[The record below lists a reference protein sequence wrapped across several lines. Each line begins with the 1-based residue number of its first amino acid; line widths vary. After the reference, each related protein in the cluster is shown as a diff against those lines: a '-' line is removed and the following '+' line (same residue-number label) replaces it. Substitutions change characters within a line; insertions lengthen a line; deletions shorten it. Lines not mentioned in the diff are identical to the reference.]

1 MTERNQS
8 RGVEDPPGTLRVLLA
23 KNEISTR
30 KALETSLGFAGFDV
44 ATADDGT
51 EALRLALDVGF
62 DIIVV
67 DLTLPVKNGS
77 MVCEELRASQSR
89 VHTPVVMLSASDQ
102 LEDRLQAFGAGAD
115 DCVTEPF
122 EVMELIARIRAIVRR
137 TLAPPRALARQIY
150 KFGHLRVDTAN
161 ATVWREG
168 KRLRLSMM
176 EYELLQFL
184 VRHPG
189 EVLSRQRI
197 LEEVWDSGPDVGPRA
212 VDMHVAWLRKKIW
225 DAPPRF
231 RWIRSVHGEGYL
243 FVPD

>member
-1 MTERNQS
+1 MTEPNRS
-8 RGVEDPPGTLRVLLA
+8 KGVEDPPGTLRVLLA

-30 KALETSLGFAGFDV
+30 KSLETSLRFAGIDV
-44 ATADDGT
+44 ATADDGE

-62 DIIVV
+62 DVIVV
-67 DLTLPVKNGS
+67 DLALPVKNGL

-89 VHTPVVMLSASDQ
+89 VHTPVVMVSASDQ

-115 DCVTEPF
+115 DCLTEPF

-137 TLAPPRALARQIY
+137 TLAPPRALVRQIY

-161 ATVWREG
+161 AAVWREDE
-168 KRLRLSMM
+168 RLRLSMM

-197 LEEVWDSGPDVGPRA
+197 LEEVWNSGPDVGSRA
-212 VDMHVAWLRKKIW
+212 VDMHIADLRKKIW
-225 DAPPRF
+225 DSPPRF